1 MNVLDNNLATQIHVY
16 FTFPFFVIYVAK
28 VAHLFRRLWE
38 YFKIINSSLLCKL
51 KLLRETLF
59 SKVVENI

>member
-16 FTFPFFVIYVAK
+16 FTFPFFVVYVAR

-38 YFKIINSSLLCKL
+38 YFKINSSLLSKL